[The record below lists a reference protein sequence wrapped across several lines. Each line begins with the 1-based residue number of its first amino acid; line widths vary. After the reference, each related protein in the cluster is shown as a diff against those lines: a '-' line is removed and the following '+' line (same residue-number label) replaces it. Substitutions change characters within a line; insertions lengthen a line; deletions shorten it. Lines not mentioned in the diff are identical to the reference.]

1 MEKIVENTSKVVTMR
16 KTENDVEIALIQQE
30 LEVIKDNHL
39 KHLKEDVEKIEKKVD
54 KLDAR
59 LWWILGLLVAG
70 TIGPM
75 LAQLF
80 T

>member
-1 MEKIVENTSKVVTMR
+1 MENTAKVVTMR
-16 KTENDVEIALIQQE
+16 KNKNSDVEIALIQQE

-70 TIGPM
+70 TVGPM
-75 LAQLF
+75 LAKLF

>member
-1 MEKIVENTSKVVTMR
+1 MR
-16 KTENDVEIALIQQE
+16 KTEDEIKMALIQQE

-39 KHLKEDVEKIEKKVD
+39 KHLKDDVEKVEKKVD

-59 LWWILGLLVAG
+59 LWWILGILVAG

>member
-1 MEKIVENTSKVVTMR
+1 MR

-39 KHLKEDVEKIEKKVD
+39 KHLKEDVEKVEKKVD

-59 LWWILGLLVAG
+59 LWWILGILVAG
-70 TIGPM
+70 TVGPM